1 MANYT
6 VELRTLLDSMGYD
19 WGMNEYPVPKYAAS
33 DPQAFRSDLN
43 EKIKSH
49 YYFSEICD
57 TPDRFKYFINSWMN
71 VNMPY
76 YCDLLQ
82 AFYDNDS
89 IVNNANYLEKYIV
102 NDESTNTIS
111 EAGNSNTASNSSGS
125 SSGNNYNLTVNST
138 TPAGMLNVENDIE
151 NNTYASAA
159 QKNKGNNSS
168 QNSFEN
174 SSESSSKNNTD
185 SSGTNKRNYVREI
198 TGTQGK
204 TRAEQYKLYVE
215 SLQNIYS
222 EIIDRLSI
230 FFMEVY

>member
-19 WGMNEYPVPKYAAS
+19 WGMNDYPVPEYAAS
-33 DPQAFRSDLN
+33 DPQAFRTDLN
-43 EKIKSH
+43 NKIKSH

-76 YCDLLQ
+76 YCNLLQ
-82 AFYDNDS
+82 AFHDNNS
-89 IVNNANYLEKYIV
+89 IINNANYLEKYMG
-102 NDESTNTIS
+102 EG
-111 EAGNSNTASNSSGS
+111 ENTANSSGT
-125 SSGNNYNLTVNST
+125 SSGNNYNLTVNSS

-151 NNTYASAA
+151 NNTYASSA

-168 QNSFEN
+168 EN
-174 SSESSSKNNTD
+174 SSN
-185 SSGTNKRNYVREI
+185 SSGTNKQNYVREI
-198 TGTQGK
+198 IGTQGK

>member
-19 WGMNEYPVPKYAAS
+19 WGMNNYPVPEYAAS
-33 DPQAFRSDLN
+33 DPQAFRTDLN
-43 EKIKSH
+43 NKIKSH

-57 TPDRFKYFINSWMN
+57 TPDRFRYFINSWMN

-76 YCDLLQ
+76 YCNLLQ
-82 AFYDNDS
+82 AFHDNDS
-89 IVNNANYLEKYIV
+89 IVNNANYLEKYMG
-102 NDESTNTIS
+102 EG
-111 EAGNSNTASNSSGS
+111 ENTANSSGS
-125 SSGNNYNLTVNST
+125 SSGNNYNLTVNSA
-138 TPAGMLNVENDIE
+138 TPSGMLNVENDIE
-151 NNTYASAA
+151 NNTYASSA

-168 QNSFEN
+168 EN
-174 SSESSSKNNTD
+174 SSN
-185 SSGTNKRNYVREI
+185 SSGTNKQNYVREI
-198 TGTQGK
+198 TGTQNK
-204 TRAEQYKLYVE
+204 IRAEQYRLYVE

>member
-19 WGMNEYPVPKYAAS
+19 WGMNDYPVPEYAAS
-33 DPQAFRSDLN
+33 DPQVFRSDLN

-57 TPDRFKYFINSWMN
+57 TPDRFKYFINSWMSI
-71 VNMPY
+71 NMPY
-76 YCDLLQ
+76 YCNLLQ
-82 AFYDNDS
+82 AFHDNNS
-89 IVNNANYLEKYIV
+89 IINNANYLEKYTG
-102 NDESTNTIS
+102 EG
-111 EAGNSNTASNSSGS
+111 ENTANSSGT
-125 SSGNNYNLTVNST
+125 SSGNNYNLTVNSS

-151 NNTYASAA
+151 NNTYASSA

-168 QNSFEN
+168 EN
-174 SSESSSKNNTD
+174 SSN
-185 SSGTNKRNYVREI
+185 SSGTNKQNYVREI

-222 EIIDRLSI
+222 EIVDRLSI

>member
-19 WGMNEYPVPKYAAS
+19 WGMNEYPVPEYAQD
-33 DPQAFRSDLN
+33 DPATFRADLN
-43 EKIKSH
+43 NKIKSH

-57 TPDRFKYFINSWMN
+57 TPDRFKYMINSWMT

-76 YCDLLQ
+76 YCNLLQ
-82 AFYDNDS
+82 AFHDNNS
-89 IVNNANYLEKYIV
+89 IINNANYLEKYIG
-102 NDESTNTIS
+102 EG
-111 EAGNSNTASNSSGS
+111 ENTANSSGS

-151 NNTYASAA
+151 NNTYASSA

-168 QNSFEN
+168 EN
-174 SSESSSKNNTD
+174 SSN
-185 SSGTNKRNYVREI
+185 SSGTNKQNYVREI

-222 EIIDRLSI
+222 EIINRLSI

>member
-19 WGMNEYPVPKYAAS
+19 WGMNNYPVPEYAAS
-33 DPQAFRSDLN
+33 DPQAFRNDLN

-57 TPDRFKYFINSWMN
+57 TPDRFRYFINSWMN

-76 YCDLLQ
+76 YCNLLQ
-82 AFYDNDS
+82 AFYDNSS
-89 IVNNANYLEKYIV
+89 IVNNANYLEKYMG
-102 NDESTNTIS
+102 EG
-111 EAGNSNTASNSSGS
+111 ENTANSSGT
-125 SSGNNYNLTVNST
+125 SSGNNYNLTVNSS

-151 NNTYASAA
+151 NNTYASSA

-168 QNSFEN
+168 EN
-174 SSESSSKNNTD
+174 SSN
-185 SSGTNKRNYVREI
+185 SSGTNKQNYIREI

>member
-19 WGMNEYPVPKYAAS
+19 WGMNDYPVPEYAAS
-33 DPQAFRSDLN
+33 DPQAFRADLN
-43 EKIKSH
+43 NKIKSH

-57 TPDRFKYFINSWMN
+57 TPDRFKYMINSWMA

-76 YCDLLQ
+76 YCQLLQ
-82 AFYDNDS
+82 ANYDNSS
-89 IVNNANYLEKYIV
+89 IVKNPNYLEKYMG
-102 NDESTNTIS
+102 EG
-111 EAGNSNTASNSSGS
+111 ENSAISSGT
-125 SSGNNYNLTVNST
+125 SSGNNYNLTVNSS

-151 NNTYASAA
+151 NNTYASSA

-168 QNSFEN
+168 EN
-174 SSESSSKNNTD
+174 SSN
-185 SSGTNKRNYVREI
+185 SSGTNKQNYVREI

-215 SLQNIYS
+215 SLKNIYS
-222 EIIDRLSI
+222 ELIEQLSI

>member
-19 WGMNEYPVPKYAAS
+19 WGMNEYPVPGYAQN
-33 DPQAFRSDLN
+33 DPSAFRADLN
-43 EKIKSH
+43 NKIKSH

-76 YCDLLQ
+76 YCNLLQ
-82 AFYDNDS
+82 AFHDNNS
-89 IVNNANYLEKYIV
+89 IINNANYLEKYV
-102 NDESTNTIS
+102 GEG
-111 EAGNSNTASNSSGS
+111 ENTANSSGS
-125 SSGNNYNLTVNST
+125 SSGNNYNLTVNSS

-151 NNTYASAA
+151 NNTYASSA

-168 QNSFEN
+168 EN
-174 SSESSSKNNTD
+174 SSN
-185 SSGTNKRNYVREI
+185 SSGTNKQNYVREI

>member
-19 WGMNEYPVPKYAAS
+19 WGMNDYPVPEYAAS

-76 YCDLLQ
+76 YCNLLQ
-82 AFYDNDS
+82 AFHDNNS
-89 IVNNANYLEKYIV
+89 IINNANYLEKYMG
-102 NDESTNTIS
+102 EG
-111 EAGNSNTASNSSGS
+111 ENTANSSGT
-125 SSGNNYNLTVNST
+125 SSGNSYNLTVNSA

-151 NNTYASAA
+151 SNTYASSA
-159 QKNKGNNSS
+159 QKNKGDNSS
-168 QNSFEN
+168 EN
-174 SSESSSKNNTD
+174 SSN
-185 SSGTNKRNYVREI
+185 SSGTSKQNYVREI

-215 SLQNIYS
+215 SLRNIYA
-222 EIIDRLSI
+222 EIVDRFSI

>member
-19 WGMNEYPVPKYAAS
+19 WGMNNYPVPEYAAS

-76 YCDLLQ
+76 YCNLLQ
-82 AFYDNDS
+82 AFHDNNS
-89 IVNNANYLEKYIV
+89 IINNANYLEKYV
-102 NDESTNTIS
+102 GE
-111 EAGNSNTASNSSGS
+111 GKNTANSSGT
-125 SSGNNYNLTVNST
+125 SSGNSYNLTVNSS

-151 NNTYASAA
+151 NNTYASSA

-168 QNSFEN
+168 EN
-174 SSESSSKNNTD
+174 SSNT
-185 SSGTNKRNYVREI
+185 SGTNKQNYVREI

-204 TRAEQYKLYVE
+204 TRAEQYRVYVE

>member
-19 WGMNEYPVPKYAAS
+19 WGMDSYPVPEYAAS
-33 DPQAFRSDLN
+33 NPQAFRNDLN

-57 TPDRFKYFINSWMN
+57 TPDRFRYFINSWMN

-76 YCDLLQ
+76 YCNLLQ
-82 AFYDNDS
+82 AFHDNNS
-89 IVNNANYLEKYIV
+89 IINNANYLEKYIGSY
-102 NDESTNTIS
+102 ETTSQSRGTSKGTIS
-111 EAGNSNTASNSSGS
+111 SNSSGS

-138 TPAGMLNVENDIE
+138 TPAAMLNVEDDIQ
-151 NNTYASAA
+151 NNTYASSA
-159 QKNKGNNSS
+159 QKNKSNNSS
-168 QNSFEN
+168 QNSSEN
-174 SSESSSKNNTD
+174 SSESSSENSSD
-185 SSGTNKRNYVREI
+185 SSDSNKKDYTREI

-215 SLQNIYS
+215 SLQNIYA

>member
-6 VELRTLLDSMGYD
+6 VELRTLLDSMKYD
-19 WGMNEYPVPKYAAS
+19 WGMDSYPVPEYAAS
-33 DPQAFRSDLN
+33 DPQAFRTDLN
-43 EKIKSH
+43 NKIKSH

-57 TPDRFKYFINSWMN
+57 TPDRFRYFINSWMSI
-71 VNMPY
+71 NMPY
-76 YCDLLQ
+76 YCNLLQ
-82 AFYDNDS
+82 AFHDNNS
-89 IVNNANYLEKYIV
+89 IINNANYLEKYMG
-102 NDESTNTIS
+102 EG
-111 EAGNSNTASNSSGS
+111 ENTANSSGS
-125 SSGNNYNLTVNST
+125 SSGNSYNLTVNSS

-151 NNTYASAA
+151 NNTYASSA

-168 QNSFEN
+168 EN
-174 SSESSSKNNTD
+174 SSN
-185 SSGTNKRNYVREI
+185 SSGTNKQNYVREI

-222 EIIDRLSI
+222 EIVDRLSI

>member
-19 WGMNEYPVPKYAAS
+19 WGLNDYPVPEYAAS

-76 YCDLLQ
+76 YCNLLQ
-82 AFYDNDS
+82 AFHDNNS
-89 IVNNANYLEKYIV
+89 IINNANYLEKYMG
-102 NDESTNTIS
+102 EG
-111 EAGNSNTASNSSGS
+111 ENTANSSGT
-125 SSGNNYNLTVNST
+125 SSGNNYNLTVNSS

-151 NNTYASAA
+151 NNTYASSA

-168 QNSFEN
+168 EN
-174 SSESSSKNNTD
+174 SSN
-185 SSGTNKRNYVREI
+185 SSGTNKQNYVREI
-198 TGTQGK
+198 IGTQGK

>member
-19 WGMNEYPVPKYAAS
+19 WGMNEYPVPEYAQD
-33 DPQAFRSDLN
+33 DPAAFRTDLN
-43 EKIKSH
+43 NKIKSH

-57 TPDRFKYFINSWMN
+57 TPDRFRYFINSWMSI
-71 VNMPY
+71 NMPY
-76 YCDLLQ
+76 YCNLLQ
-82 AFYDNDS
+82 AFHDNNS
-89 IVNNANYLEKYIV
+89 IINNANYLEKYTG
-102 NDESTNTIS
+102 EG
-111 EAGNSNTASNSSGS
+111 ENTANSSGT
-125 SSGNNYNLTVNST
+125 SSGNSYNLTVNSA

-151 NNTYASAA
+151 NNTYASSA

-168 QNSFEN
+168 EN
-174 SSESSSKNNTD
+174 ESN
-185 SSGTNKRNYVREI
+185 SSGTNKQNYVREI

-222 EIIDRLSI
+222 ELIDRLSI

>member
-19 WGMNEYPVPKYAAS
+19 WGMDSYPVPEYAAS
-33 DPQAFRSDLN
+33 DPQAFRNDLN
-43 EKIKSH
+43 GKIKSH

-57 TPDRFKYFINSWMN
+57 TPDRFRYFINSWMN
-71 VNMPY
+71 INMPY
-76 YCDLLQ
+76 YCNLLQ
-82 AFYDNDS
+82 AFYDNSS
-89 IVNNANYLEKYIV
+89 IVNNANYLEKYMG
-102 NDESTNTIS
+102 EG
-111 EAGNSNTASNSSGS
+111 ENTANSSGT
-125 SSGNNYNLTVNST
+125 SSGNNYNLTVNSS

-151 NNTYASAA
+151 NNTYASSA

-168 QNSFEN
+168 EN
-174 SSESSSKNNTD
+174 SSN
-185 SSGTNKRNYVREI
+185 SSGTNKQNYVREI

-222 EIIDRLSI
+222 EIVGRLSI

>member
-19 WGMNEYPVPKYAAS
+19 WGMNDYPVPEYAAS
-33 DPQAFRSDLN
+33 DPQAFRTDLN
-43 EKIKSH
+43 NKIKSH

-57 TPDRFKYFINSWMN
+57 TPDRFKYMINSWM

-76 YCDLLQ
+76 YCNLLQ
-82 AFYDNDS
+82 AFHDNDS
-89 IVNNANYLEKYIV
+89 IVNNANYLEKYIG
-102 NDESTNTIS
+102 EG
-111 EAGNSNTASNSSGS
+111 ENTANSSGS
-125 SSGNNYNLTVNST
+125 SSGNSYNLTVNST

-151 NNTYASAA
+151 NNTYASSA

-168 QNSFEN
+168 EN
-174 SSESSSKNNTD
+174 SSN
-185 SSGTNKRNYVREI
+185 SSGTNKQNYVREI

-215 SLQNIYS
+215 SLKNTYS

>member
-6 VELRTLLDSMGYD
+6 VELRTLLDSMKYD
-19 WGMNEYPVPKYAAS
+19 WGMNEYPVPEYAQDNPAV
-33 DPQAFRSDLN
+33 FRTDLN
-43 EKIKSH
+43 NKIKSN

-76 YCDLLQ
+76 YCNLLQ
-82 AFYDNDS
+82 AFHDNNS
-89 IVNNANYLEKYIV
+89 IINNANYLEKYMG
-102 NDESTNTIS
+102 EG
-111 EAGNSNTASNSSGS
+111 ENTANSSGT
-125 SSGNNYNLTVNST
+125 SSGNNYNLTVNSS

-151 NNTYASAA
+151 NNTYASSA

-168 QNSFEN
+168 EN
-174 SSESSSKNNTD
+174 SSD
-185 SSGTNKRNYVREI
+185 SSGTNKQSYVREI

-204 TRAEQYKLYVE
+204 TRAEQYRLYVE
-215 SLQNIYS
+215 SLQNIYA

>member
-6 VELRTLLDSMGYD
+6 VELRTLLDSMKYD
-19 WGMNEYPVPKYAAS
+19 WGMNDYPVPEYAAS
-33 DPQAFRSDLN
+33 NPQAFRADLN
-43 EKIKSH
+43 NKIKSH

-76 YCDLLQ
+76 YCNLLQ
-82 AFYDNDS
+82 AFHDNNS
-89 IVNNANYLEKYIV
+89 IINNANYLEKYTG
-102 NDESTNTIS
+102 EG
-111 EAGNSNTASNSSGS
+111 ENTANSSGT
-125 SSGNNYNLTVNST
+125 SSGNNYNLTVNSS

-151 NNTYASAA
+151 NNTYASSA

-168 QNSFEN
+168 EN
-174 SSESSSKNNTD
+174 SSN
-185 SSGTNKRNYVREI
+185 SSGTNKQNYVREI
-198 TGTQGK
+198 TGSQGK

>member
-6 VELRTLLDSMGYD
+6 VELRILLDSMGYD
-19 WGMNEYPVPKYAAS
+19 WGMDEYPVPEYAAS
-33 DPQAFRSDLN
+33 DPQAFRNDLN

-71 VNMPY
+71 VNMLY
-76 YCDLLQ
+76 YCKLLQ
-82 AFYDNDS
+82 AFYDNNS
-89 IVNNANYLEKYIV
+89 IVNNANYLEKYIG
-102 NDESTNTIS
+102 EG
-111 EAGNSNTASNSSGS
+111 ENTANSSGT
-125 SSGNNYNLTVNST
+125 SSGNNYNLTVNSS

-151 NNTYASAA
+151 NNTYASSA

-168 QNSFEN
+168 EN
-174 SSESSSKNNTD
+174 SSN
-185 SSGTNKRNYVREI
+185 SSGTNKQNYVREI

-222 EIIDRLSI
+222 EIINRLSI

>member
-1 MANYT
+1 MAPMANYT

-19 WGMNEYPVPKYAAS
+19 WGMDNYPVPEYAAS
-33 DPQAFRSDLN
+33 DPQAFRNDLN

-76 YCDLLQ
+76 YCNLLQ
-82 AFYDNDS
+82 AFYDNNS
-89 IVNNANYLEKYIV
+89 IVNNANYLEKYMG
-102 NDESTNTIS
+102 EGEGS
-111 EAGNSNTASNSSGS
+111 SNSSGN
-125 SSGNNYNLTVNST
+125 SSGNNYNLTVNSS

-151 NNTYASAA
+151 NNTYASSA

-168 QNSFEN
+168 EN
-174 SSESSSKNNTD
+174 SYK
-185 SSGTNKRNYVREI
+185 SSGTSKQNYVREI

>member
-19 WGMNEYPVPKYAAS
+19 WGMNNYPVPEYAAS
-33 DPQAFRSDLN
+33 DQQSFRNDLN

-76 YCDLLQ
+76 YCNLLQ
-82 AFYDNDS
+82 AFHDNNS
-89 IVNNANYLEKYIV
+89 IINNANYLEKYV
-102 NDESTNTIS
+102 GEG
-111 EAGNSNTASNSSGS
+111 ENTANSSGTS
-125 SSGNNYNLTVNST
+125 NGNNYNLTVNSS

-151 NNTYASAA
+151 NNTYASSA

-168 QNSFEN
+168 EN
-174 SSESSSKNNTD
+174 SSNT
-185 SSGTNKRNYVREI
+185 SGTNKQNYVREI

>member
-19 WGMNEYPVPKYAAS
+19 WGMDNYPVPEYAAS
-33 DPQAFRSDLN
+33 DPQAFRNDLN

-76 YCDLLQ
+76 YCNLLQ
-82 AFYDNDS
+82 AFYDNNS
-89 IVNNANYLEKYIV
+89 IINNANYLEKYTG
-102 NDESTNTIS
+102 EG
-111 EAGNSNTASNSSGS
+111 ENTANSSGT
-125 SSGNNYNLTVNST
+125 SSGNNYNLTVNSS

-151 NNTYASAA
+151 NNTYASSA

-168 QNSFEN
+168 EN
-174 SSESSSKNNTD
+174 SSN
-185 SSGTNKRNYVREI
+185 SSGTNKQNYVREI

-222 EIIDRLSI
+222 EIVDRLSI

>member
-19 WGMNEYPVPKYAAS
+19 WGMNNYPVPDYAAS
-33 DPQAFRSDLN
+33 DPQAFRTDLN
-43 EKIKSH
+43 NKIKSH

-76 YCDLLQ
+76 YCNLLQ
-82 AFYDNDS
+82 AFHDNNS
-89 IVNNANYLEKYIV
+89 IINNANYLEKYMG
-102 NDESTNTIS
+102 E
-111 EAGNSNTASNSSGS
+111 GKNTANSSGR
-125 SSGNNYNLTVNST
+125 SSGNNYNLTVNSS
-138 TPAGMLNVENDIE
+138 TPAAMLNVENDIE
-151 NNTYASAA
+151 SNTYASSA

-168 QNSFEN
+168 EN
-174 SSESSSKNNTD
+174 SSNSL
-185 SSGTNKRNYVREI
+185 GTNKQNYVREI

>member
-19 WGMNEYPVPKYAAS
+19 WGMNNYPVPEYAAS
-33 DPQAFRSDLN
+33 DPQAFRTDLN
-43 EKIKSH
+43 NKIKSH

-57 TPDRFKYFINSWMN
+57 TPDRFRYFINSWMN

-76 YCDLLQ
+76 YCNLLQ
-82 AFYDNDS
+82 AFHDNDS
-89 IVNNANYLEKYIV
+89 IVNNANYLEKYMG
-102 NDESTNTIS
+102 EG
-111 EAGNSNTASNSSGS
+111 ENTANSSGS
-125 SSGNNYNLTVNST
+125 SSGNNYNLTVNSA
-138 TPAGMLNVENDIE
+138 TPSGMLNVENDIE
-151 NNTYASAA
+151 NNTYASSA

-168 QNSFEN
+168 KN
-174 SSESSSKNNTD
+174 SSN
-185 SSGTNKRNYVREI
+185 SSGTNKQNYVREI

-222 EIIDRLSI
+222 KIIDRLSI

>member
-6 VELRTLLDSMGYD
+6 VELRTLLDSMRYD
-19 WGMNEYPVPKYAAS
+19 WWMNDYPVPEYASS
-33 DPQAFRSDLN
+33 DPQSFRSDLN

-57 TPDRFKYFINSWMN
+57 TPDRFRYFINSWMN

-76 YCDLLQ
+76 YCNLLQ
-82 AFYDNDS
+82 AFHDNNS
-89 IVNNANYLEKYIV
+89 IINNANYLEKYMG
-102 NDESTNTIS
+102 EG
-111 EAGNSNTASNSSGS
+111 ENTANSSGT
-125 SSGNNYNLTVNST
+125 SSGNSYNLTVNSA

-151 NNTYASAA
+151 NNTYASSA

-168 QNSFEN
+168 EN
-174 SSESSSKNNTD
+174 ESN
-185 SSGTNKRNYVREI
+185 SSGTNKQNYVREI

-215 SLQNIYS
+215 SLQNIYA

>member
-19 WGMNEYPVPKYAAS
+19 WGMNNYPVPDYAAS
-33 DPQAFRSDLN
+33 DPQAFRTDLN
-43 EKIKSH
+43 NKIKSH

-76 YCDLLQ
+76 YCSLLQ
-82 AFYDNDS
+82 AFHDNDS
-89 IVNNANYLEKYIV
+89 IVNNANYLEKYMG
-102 NDESTNTIS
+102 EG
-111 EAGNSNTASNSSGS
+111 ENTANSSGS
-125 SSGNNYNLTVNST
+125 SNGNNYNLTVNSA
-138 TPAGMLNVENDIE
+138 TPSGMLNVENDIE
-151 NNTYASAA
+151 NNTYASSA

-168 QNSFEN
+168 EN
-174 SSESSSKNNTD
+174 SSN
-185 SSGTNKRNYVREI
+185 SSGTNKQNYVREI

>member
-19 WGMNEYPVPKYAAS
+19 WGMDDYPVPEYAAS
-33 DPQAFRSDLN
+33 DPQAFRTDLN
-43 EKIKSH
+43 NKIKSH

-57 TPDRFKYFINSWMN
+57 TPDRFRYFINSWMSI
-71 VNMPY
+71 NMPY
-76 YCDLLQ
+76 YCNLLQ
-82 AFYDNDS
+82 AFHDNNS
-89 IVNNANYLEKYIV
+89 IINNANYLEKYV
-102 NDESTNTIS
+102 GEG
-111 EAGNSNTASNSSGS
+111 ENTANSSGT
-125 SSGNNYNLTVNST
+125 SSGNNYNLTVNSA

-151 NNTYASAA
+151 NNTYASSA

-168 QNSFEN
+168 EN
-174 SSESSSKNNTD
+174 ESN
-185 SSGTNKRNYVREI
+185 SSGTNKQNYVREI

-204 TRAEQYKLYVE
+204 TRAEQYRLYVE
-215 SLQNIYS
+215 SLQNIYA

>member
-19 WGMNEYPVPKYAAS
+19 WGMNDYPVPEYAAS
-33 DPQAFRSDLN
+33 DPQVFRTDLN
-43 EKIKSH
+43 NKIKSH

-76 YCDLLQ
+76 YCNLLQ
-82 AFYDNDS
+82 AFHDNNS
-89 IVNNANYLEKYIV
+89 IINNANYLEKYMG
-102 NDESTNTIS
+102 EG
-111 EAGNSNTASNSSGS
+111 ENTANSSGT
-125 SSGNNYNLTVNST
+125 SSGNSYNLTVNSS

-151 NNTYASAA
+151 NNTYASSA

-168 QNSFEN
+168 EN
-174 SSESSSKNNTD
+174 SSN
-185 SSGTNKRNYVREI
+185 SSGTNKQNYVREI

-222 EIIDRLSI
+222 EIVDRLSI

>member
-1 MANYT
+1 MSNYT

-19 WGMNEYPVPKYAAS
+19 WGMNDYPVPEYAQD
-33 DPQAFRSDLN
+33 DPATFRADLN
-43 EKIKSH
+43 NKIKSH

-76 YCDLLQ
+76 YCNLLQ
-82 AFYDNDS
+82 AFHDNNS
-89 IVNNANYLEKYIV
+89 IINNANYLEKYMGEGE
-102 NDESTNTIS
+102 DS
-111 EAGNSNTASNSSGS
+111 SNSSGN
-125 SSGNNYNLTVNST
+125 SSGNNYNLTVNSS

-151 NNTYASAA
+151 NNTYASSA

-168 QNSFEN
+168 EN
-174 SSESSSKNNTD
+174 SSNF
-185 SSGTNKRNYVREI
+185 SGTSKQNYVREI

>member
-1 MANYT
+1 MFLVANYT
-6 VELRTLLDSMGYD
+6 VELRTLLDSMEYD
-19 WGMNEYPVPKYAAS
+19 WGMNDYPVPEYAAS
-33 DPQAFRSDLN
+33 NPQAFRADLN
-43 EKIKSH
+43 NKIKSH

-57 TPDRFKYFINSWMN
+57 TPDRFKYMINSWMS

-76 YCDLLQ
+76 YCSLLQ
-82 AFYDNDS
+82 AFHDNNS
-89 IVNNANYLEKYIV
+89 IINNANYLEKYMG
-102 NDESTNTIS
+102 EG
-111 EAGNSNTASNSSGS
+111 ENTANSSGT
-125 SSGNNYNLTVNST
+125 SSGNNYNLTVNSS

-151 NNTYASAA
+151 SNTYASSA

-168 QNSFEN
+168 EN
-174 SSESSSKNNTD
+174 SSN
-185 SSGTNKRNYVREI
+185 SSGTNKQNYVREI

-222 EIIDRLSI
+222 EIVDRLSI

>member
-19 WGMNEYPVPKYAAS
+19 WGMNNYPVPDYAAS
-33 DPQAFRSDLN
+33 DPQAFRTDLN
-43 EKIKSH
+43 NKIKSH

-76 YCDLLQ
+76 YCNMLQ
-82 AFYDNDS
+82 AFHDNNS
-89 IVNNANYLEKYIV
+89 IINNANYLEKYTG
-102 NDESTNTIS
+102 E
-111 EAGNSNTASNSSGS
+111 GKNTANSSGS
-125 SSGNNYNLTVNST
+125 SSGNNYNLTVNSS
-138 TPAGMLNVENDIE
+138 TPAAMLNVENDIE
-151 NNTYASAA
+151 SNTYASSA

-168 QNSFEN
+168 EN
-174 SSESSSKNNTD
+174 SSN
-185 SSGTNKRNYVREI
+185 SSGTNKQNYVREI

>member
-19 WGMNEYPVPKYAAS
+19 WGMNNYPVPDYAAS
-33 DPQAFRSDLN
+33 NPQAFRTDLN
-43 EKIKSH
+43 NKIKSH

-76 YCDLLQ
+76 YCNLLQ
-82 AFYDNDS
+82 AFHDNNS
-89 IVNNANYLEKYIV
+89 IINNTNYFEKYMG
-102 NDESTNTIS
+102 E
-111 EAGNSNTASNSSGS
+111 GKNTANSSGS
-125 SSGNNYNLTVNST
+125 SSGNNYNLTVNSA
-138 TPAGMLNVENDIE
+138 TPSGMLNVENDIE
-151 NNTYASAA
+151 NNTYASSA

-168 QNSFEN
+168 EN
-174 SSESSSKNNTD
+174 SSN
-185 SSGTNKRNYVREI
+185 SSGTNKQNYVREI

>member
-19 WGMNEYPVPKYAAS
+19 WGMNNYPVPEYAAS
-33 DPQAFRSDLN
+33 DPQAFRTDLN
-43 EKIKSH
+43 NKIKSH

-57 TPDRFKYFINSWMN
+57 TPDRFRYFINSWMN

-76 YCDLLQ
+76 YCNLLQ
-82 AFYDNDS
+82 AFHDNDS
-89 IVNNANYLEKYIV
+89 IVNNANYLEKYMG
-102 NDESTNTIS
+102 EG
-111 EAGNSNTASNSSGS
+111 ENTANSSGS
-125 SSGNNYNLTVNST
+125 SSGNNYNLTVNSA
-138 TPAGMLNVENDIE
+138 TPSGMLNVENDIE
-151 NNTYASAA
+151 NNTYASSA

-168 QNSFEN
+168 EN
-174 SSESSSKNNTD
+174 SSN
-185 SSGTNKRNYVREI
+185 SSGTNKQNYVREI

-215 SLQNIYS
+215 SLKNIYS

>member
-6 VELRTLLDSMGYD
+6 VELRILLDSMKYD
-19 WGMNEYPVPKYAAS
+19 WGMDSYPVPEYAAS
-33 DPQAFRSDLN
+33 DPQAFRTDLN
-43 EKIKSH
+43 NKIKSH

-57 TPDRFKYFINSWMN
+57 TPDRFRYFINSWMSI
-71 VNMPY
+71 NMPY
-76 YCDLLQ
+76 YCNLLQ
-82 AFYDNDS
+82 AFHDNNS
-89 IVNNANYLEKYIV
+89 IINNANYLEKYMGEGE
-102 NDESTNTIS
+102 N
-111 EAGNSNTASNSSGS
+111 AANSSGT
-125 SSGNNYNLTVNST
+125 SSGNNYNLTVNSS

-151 NNTYASAA
+151 NNTYASSA

-168 QNSFEN
+168 EN
-174 SSESSSKNNTD
+174 SSNF
-185 SSGTNKRNYVREI
+185 SGTIKQNYVREI

-215 SLQNIYS
+215 SLQNIYA

>member
-19 WGMNEYPVPKYAAS
+19 WGMNNYPVPDYAAS
-33 DPQAFRSDLN
+33 NPQAFRTDLN
-43 EKIKSH
+43 NKIKSH

-76 YCDLLQ
+76 YCNLLQ
-82 AFYDNDS
+82 AFHDNNS
-89 IVNNANYLEKYIV
+89 IINNTNYFEKYMG
-102 NDESTNTIS
+102 EGKST
-111 EAGNSNTASNSSGS
+111 ANSSGS
-125 SSGNNYNLTVNST
+125 SSGNNYNLTVNSA
-138 TPAGMLNVENDIE
+138 TPSGMLNVENDIE
-151 NNTYASAA
+151 NNTYASSA

-168 QNSFEN
+168 EN
-174 SSESSSKNNTD
+174 SSN
-185 SSGTNKRNYVREI
+185 SSGTNKQNYVREI

-204 TRAEQYKLYVE
+204 TRAEQYKLYVK

>member
-19 WGMNEYPVPKYAAS
+19 WGMDSYPVPEYAAS
-33 DPQAFRSDLN
+33 NPQAFRNDLN

-57 TPDRFKYFINSWMN
+57 TPDRFRYFINSWMSI
-71 VNMPY
+71 NMPY
-76 YCDLLQ
+76 YCNLLQ
-82 AFYDNDS
+82 AFHDNNS
-89 IVNNANYLEKYIV
+89 IINNANYLEKYMG
-102 NDESTNTIS
+102 EG
-111 EAGNSNTASNSSGS
+111 ENTANSSGT
-125 SSGNNYNLTVNST
+125 SSGNSYNLTVNSS

-151 NNTYASAA
+151 NNTYASSA

-168 QNSFEN
+168 EN
-174 SSESSSKNNTD
+174 SSN
-185 SSGTNKRNYVREI
+185 SSGTNKQNYVREI

-222 EIIDRLSI
+222 EIVDRLSI

>member
-6 VELRTLLDSMGYD
+6 VELRTLLDGMGYD
-19 WGMNEYPVPKYAAS
+19 WGMDSYPVPEYAAS
-33 DPQAFRSDLN
+33 DPQAFRNDLN

-76 YCDLLQ
+76 YCNLLQ
-82 AFYDNDS
+82 AFFDNSS
-89 IVNNANYLEKYIV
+89 IVNNANYHEKYMG
-102 NDESTNTIS
+102 E
-111 EAGNSNTASNSSGS
+111 GKNTANSSGT
-125 SSGNNYNLTVNST
+125 SSGNSYNLTVNSS

-151 NNTYASAA
+151 NNTYASSA

-168 QNSFEN
+168 EN
-174 SSESSSKNNTD
+174 SSN
-185 SSGTNKRNYVREI
+185 SSGTNKQNYVREI

-204 TRAEQYKLYVE
+204 TRAEQYKLYVD

-222 EIIDRLSI
+222 EIIGKLSI